1 MLIAPGWVSTRSQ
14 PIAVEDVVAYLA
26 AVIEEPA
33 TAGVT
38 YEIGGPEVLTYR
50 EMLKQAAHVMGRHP
64 RPLFTVPFL
73 TPWLSGKGLR
83 FVTDVDPDVGASLVE
98 SMGNEVVVHDDAI
111 TRLLPRQLLTFAEAA
126 RRALDEREA
135 EQTRRR
141 PATSARMTTAARV
154 REVLGATPFV
164 GPRPPED
171 AGDRRRRVAWSP
183 GPPCSAPCSR
193 RSP

>member
-1 MLIAPGWVSTRSQ
+1 
-14 PIAVEDVVAYLA
+14 VV
-26 AVIEEPA
+26 EEPA

-50 EMLKQAAHVMGRHP
+50 EMLRQAAEVMGRHP

-83 FVTDVDPDVGASLVE
+83 FVTDVDPDVGAALVE

-111 TRLLPRQLLTFAEAA
+111 TRLLPRRLLTFAEAA

-135 EQTRRR
+135 EQHDVDPQPQ
-141 PATSARMTTAARV
+141 PA
-154 REVLGATPFV
+154 
-164 GPRPPED
+164 
-171 AGDRRRRVAWSP
+171 
-183 GPPCSAPCSR
+183 
-193 RSP
+193 